1 MFQKLK
7 EILVGK
13 SSEEWS
19 KLVKAGA
26 QIVDVRTKEEYASGH
41 LRGSLNIPLGDLE
54 RHLGKLKKGK
64 PVIVCC
70 ASGVRSGSA
79 KRVLQAKGYEVYNGG
94 SWASLQGKVKP

>member
-13 SSEEWS
+13 SSEELS
-19 KLVKAGA
+19 NLIKAGA
-26 QIVDVRTKEEYASGH
+26 QIVDVRSKEEYASGH
-41 LRGSLNIPLGDLE
+41 LRGSLNIPLGDLNK
-54 RHLGKLKKGK
+54 HLGKLNREK

-79 KRVLQAKGYEVYNGG
+79 KSVLQSKGYKVHNGG
-94 SWASLQGKVKP
+94 SWANLQNKIK